1 MKSLS
6 FSRSFISLDQ
16 LTLFF
21 KKDLGK
27 PFYIYFKLMIYP
39 KASNFYLFVFAL
51 KSSKTFLARAKVTMA
66 VIISAVGG
74 AYKSPF
80 TPNKFA

>member
-6 FSRSFISLDQ
+6 FSSSFMSLDQ

-21 KKDLGK
+21 KKGLGK

-39 KASNFYLFVFAL
+39 KPSTYYLIDFL
-51 KSSKTFLARAKVTMA
+51 LRPSKTFLARAKVTIA
-66 VIISAVGG
+66 VIKSAVGG
-74 AYKSPF
+74 AYKSPL

>member
-21 KKDLGK
+21 KKGLGK

-39 KASNFYLFVFAL
+39 KASNFYLIVFVL
-51 KSSKTFLARAKVTMA
+51 RSSKTFLARAKVTMA
-66 VIISAVGG
+66 VIKSAVGG
-74 AYKSPF
+74 A
-80 TPNKFA
+80 

>member
-6 FSRSFISLDQ
+6 FSSSFISLDQ

-39 KASNFYLFVFAL
+39 KASNFYLIVFVL

-74 AYKSPF
+74 A
-80 TPNKFA
+80 